1 MCSTNLDWGCLEKK
15 IIVLRYR
22 KLICDLKGD
31 SSHCL
36 GQHPMILENTILVGP
51 IILVLSNPF
60 KIHYK
65 LRLPAEAFSLV
76 KDFNVSIVSMIS
88 QH

>member
-1 MCSTNLDWGCLEKK
+1 
-15 IIVLRYR
+15 
-22 KLICDLKGD
+22 
-31 SSHCL
+31 
-36 GQHPMILENTILVGP
+36 MILENTILVGP